1 MKRKAENATR
11 RCRIVLFKQFEI
23 SLSVERKLLFPNG
36 ECRRGAFTTSA
47 RTKVAA
53 YKLVINADLPRPLS
67 NKCSTGHYSGSSRF
81 LWIWKQFAPT
91 TNPPLYP
98 LLFLSADT
106 PDINPRTTINDPDQ
120 LEYKRSKSAN
130 CGWERGTTSISF
142 WPKLFSSPSRFRFW
156 RGTLVNLT
164 RGSSDLKSFIPL
176 CEF

>member
-36 ECRRGAFTTSA
+36 ECRRGAFTTGA
-47 RTKVAA
+47 RTKLAA

-106 PDINPRTTINDPDQ
+106 PDINPRTTIITILTNW
-120 LEYKRSKSAN
+120 N
-130 CGWERGTTSISF
+130 IRGARVQIAAGNEGRR
-142 WPKLFSSPSRFRFW
+142 RFRFGRNFFLLHRDSGFEGVRW
-156 RGTLVNLT
+156 L
-164 RGSSDLKSFIPL
+164 I
-176 CEF
+176 